1 MPSSR
6 KKKGS
11 VTLADVVRELG
22 PLGPGKKLSP
32 KRSAAAGG
40 ALQNVHPQLTSA
52 AATSLANHMYKAQ
65 LDPKAGDLSLDA
77 LMASLAQIF
86 PQLAQPE
93 QEEPD
98 DEPPM
103 RNPDPPETP
112 KVEGVERQM
121 SQLTSMDVNRSDYPA
136 FARPYGDVAE
146 DEFAQGGKHQPTPKK
161 KAKPK
166 GGALGAKRDGGYGG
180 PKQGTGGRHLSL
192 RSALKGS

>member
-1 MPSSR
+1 MP
-6 KKKGS
+6 KKKGAT

-22 PLGPGKKLSP
+22 ALGPGKKLSP

-40 ALQNVHPQLTSA
+40 AIRDAYPQLTTA
-52 AATSLANHMYKAQ
+52 AATSVANHMFRAQ
-65 LDPKAGDLSLDA
+65 HEPEVRGLSLDD
-77 LMASLAQIF
+77 LMAALAQTF
-86 PQLAQPE
+86 PALASPE
-93 QEEPD
+93 EEEP
-98 DEPPM
+98 EPPM
-103 RNPDPPETP
+103 RSPDSPEVP
-112 KVEGVERQM
+112 KVEGVERPL
-121 SQLTSMDVNRSDYPA
+121 SDLTAMDVNRSDYPA

-192 RSALKGS
+192 CSERLLKKEIG